1 MNLVNLKRNQKIF
14 LVIFVDIFS
23 AFLSWFVFGPP
34 GSIYIS
40 GNFSTPIYSIVFEN
54 FTSFIFPILASVI
67 FLFFSG
73 FYSQLIRFFDS
84 SFKYWSPLL
93 GALIFGISW
102 SLIHIMKYEYLV
114 PGFFYIIFL
123 QGLVISFVFFSL
135 LRTSRD
141 IAKNILFPY
150 SASLESQKVI
160 IYGAGATG
168 MELYQAL
175 LVDRKHEVIAFFDDS
190 KEFKG
195 RSINKIR
202 VIVDFEE
209 LREEVRKEPNLQI
222 LLSIPSI
229 SMHLRRKI
237 ISKLENLRVE
247 VRSIPALHEIVS
259 DRKKMTELQPLSIDD
274 ILSRGKVEEFKNHDF
289 TNKSVLITG
298 AGGSIGSEISRQLI
312 RFNVKK
318 IVLFEI
324 SEFNLFMIN
333 KELNDL
339 VKEINSDLEIISILG
354 DIKDKKRL
362 SDILKRFEID
372 VVYHAA
378 AYKHVPIVE
387 SNENII
393 FSIRNNVIGTF
404 NVMHSC
410 IENNIE
416 SAVLISSDKAVRPKG
431 IMGATKRMAEQITQS
446 LFSEYNTT
454 RLSMVRFGN
463 VIDSSGSVIPLFR
476 KQIADGGPV
485 TVTHNE
491 VTRYFMTIP
500 EASNLVIQSERFAKG
515 GEVFLLDMGEQVK
528 ILDLAKKLIHL
539 SGNSIANDSNSNGI
553 QIEEIGLR
561 EGEKLFEELLIS
573 GDEESTNHSK
583 IFKSVEEFTIWE
595 KLDNEL
601 MKLNDA
607 IERYDINSAIS
618 ILEYNVEGFHYE
630 DQK

>member
-1 MNLVNLKRNQKIF
+1 
-14 LVIFVDIFS
+14 
-23 AFLSWFVFGPP
+23 
-34 GSIYIS
+34 
-40 GNFSTPIYSIVFEN
+40 
-54 FTSFIFPILASVI
+54 
-67 FLFFSG
+67 
-73 FYSQLIRFFDS
+73 
-84 SFKYWSPLL
+84 
-93 GALIFGISW
+93 
-102 SLIHIMKYEYLV
+102 
-114 PGFFYIIFL
+114 
-123 QGLVISFVFFSL
+123 
-135 LRTSRD
+135 
-141 IAKNILFPY
+141 
-150 SASLESQKVI
+150 
-160 IYGAGATG
+160 
-168 MELYQAL
+168 
-175 LVDRKHEVIAFFDDS
+175 
-190 KEFKG
+190 
-195 RSINKIR
+195 
-202 VIVDFEE
+202 
-209 LREEVRKEPNLQI
+209 
-222 LLSIPSI
+222 
-229 SMHLRRKI
+229 
-237 ISKLENLRVE
+237 
-247 VRSIPALHEIVS
+247 
-259 DRKKMTELQPLSIDD
+259 MTELQPLSIDD

-298 AGGSIGSEISRQLI
+298 AGGSIEIEISRHI

-378 AYKHVPIVE
+378 VKHVPIVE

-416 SAVLISSDKAVRPKG
+416 SAVLISSDKFHKG
-431 IMGATKRMAEQITQS
+431 IMGATKRMVEQITQS

-553 QIEEIGLR
+553 QIVEIGLR

-630 DQK
+630 DKK